1 MASRKQSTYETKQA
15 TTKPSQ
21 DDAVSDL
28 CGQYRVIGI
37 AAVAAAACAGKTSPG
52 AG

>member
-1 MASRKQSTYETKQA
+1 MASRTQTTYEAKPAKTKA
-15 TTKPSQ
+15 SQ
-21 DDAVSDL
+21 DDAMADL

-52 AG
+52 TG